1 MWLPTGTGRMQI
13 AMHIICPY
21 VKEKAL
27 CMHLGAWHR
36 DPIRD
41 TTTPG
46 EVWAVNS
53 HCTKTL
59 ENDVTGIYSLYPD
72 YWKKLKFSFYWNS
85 TGIVIS
91 NLAGRTTYDL
101 LFRRVMHTAVQ
112 RCMINVVRIVLCLSC
127 TCLICITGR
136 AGAIFWV
143 FGSTRYRTEYYSLLI
158 TLWLTCIY
166 THQTTMHT
174 VMLCIQ

>member
-1 MWLPTGTGRMQI
+1 MKNRKSWWRSFFSLVTVSLFPKLTIKIILKITENQEVSFYSNTG
-13 AMHIICPY
+13 
-21 VKEKAL
+21 K
-27 CMHLGAWHR
+27 
-36 DPIRD
+36 PILR
-41 TTTPG
+41 
-46 EVWAVNS
+46 A
-53 HCTKTL
+53 
-59 ENDVTGIYSLYPD
+59 YPD

-166 THQTTMHT
+166 THQTTT